1 MDAVVEHRDDLVG
14 LEEAVDLFE
23 FAGFMDHRIYG
34 RHVVL
39 YPDPSFLLAR
49 GMLWDIWK
57 SSLPLDARDRIRD
70 ELMEEC
76 RTVSE
81 ARGFKH
87 TSYNIIAVGIKQDN
101 KP

>member
-39 YPDPSFLLAR
+39 YLDPSFWLAR